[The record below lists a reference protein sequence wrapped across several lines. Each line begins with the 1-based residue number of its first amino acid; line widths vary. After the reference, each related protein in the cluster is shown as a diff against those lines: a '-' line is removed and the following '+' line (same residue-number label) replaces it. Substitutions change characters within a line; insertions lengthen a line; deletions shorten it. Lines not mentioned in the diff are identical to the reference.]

1 LRLVTLLIASRRDIA
16 AQNIAK
22 ELVRTHDF
30 NPVNGKIDLLR
41 HEHVFLKHVESDGI
55 HTDNVSGPPSID
67 CVIFA
72 SRHRSASNDPTL
84 TVHWTGNC
92 TSRADF
98 GGKPK
103 SLSYTDPPRL
113 RSALLALDKFR
124 EDHKLNYAV
133 SLEATHHGPTELE
146 APTLF
151 VEVGSTER
159 EWNDP
164 LAVSAASEAIW
175 KAATS
180 PVQGIPAVGFGGG
193 HYCNKQSA
201 ALRTNGYAFSH
212 ILSKYFFDEYD
223 EELVGIAFEKT
234 LGERCHTA
242 VLDWKGIR
250 GPERRRLLDTL
261 KEKNIDIV
269 RV

>member
-1 LRLVTLLIASRRDIA
+1 MSLTILVIASRRDIA
-16 AQNIAK
+16 ARNIAQNLAK
-22 ELVRTHDF
+22 THVF
-30 NPVNGKIDLLR
+30 SPVQGGDDLIQ
-41 HEHVFLKHVESDGI
+41 HENVFLKHVESDGI
-55 HTDNVSGPPSID
+55 HTDTVNLPSDID

-72 SRHRSASNDPTL
+72 SRHRSESNEPTL

-92 TSRADF
+92 TSRSDF

-103 SLSYTDPPRL
+103 TLSYTSPPRL
-113 RSALLALDKFR
+113 RAALLTLDRFR
-124 EDHKLNYAV
+124 EERKLNYAV

-159 EWNDP
+159 EWSDP
-164 LAVSAASEAIW
+164 QAISAASEAIW
-175 KAATS
+175 AAATA

-201 ALRTNGYAFSH
+201 ALRRKGYAFSH

-223 EELVGIAFEKT
+223 EEIVWAAFEKT
-234 LGERCHTA
+234 LGERCQTA

-250 GPERRRLLDTL
+250 GPERRLLLGTL
-261 KEKNIDIV
+261 KERNIDIV

>member
-1 LRLVTLLIASRRDIA
+1 LNLVTLVIASRRDTA

-22 ELVRTHDF
+22 QLVSRYNFT
-30 NPVNGKIDLLR
+30 PVNGEIDLLQ
-41 HEHVFLKHVESDGI
+41 HGDVLLKHVESDGI
-55 HTDNVSGPPSID
+55 HTDTVSLPSDVD

-72 SRHRSASNDPTL
+72 SRHRSESNDPTL

-92 TSRADF
+92 TARADF

-103 SLSYTDPPRL
+103 SLSYTNPPRL

-124 EDHKLNYAV
+124 SDHRLNYAV
-133 SLEATHHGPTELE
+133 SMEATHHGPTELE
-146 APTLF
+146 APTMF
-151 VEVGSTER
+151 VEVGSTDH

-164 LAVSAASEAIW
+164 QAVSAASEAIW
-175 KAATS
+175 TAATA
-180 PVQGIPAVGFGGG
+180 PAQGIPAVGFGGG
-193 HYCNKQSA
+193 HYCNKQVA
-201 ALRTNGYAFSH
+201 ALRTSGYAFSH
-212 ILSKYFFDEYD
+212 VFSKYFFDEYD
-223 EELVGIAFEKT
+223 EALVRLAFEKT

-261 KEKNIDIV
+261 KERNIDIV

>member
-1 LRLVTLLIASRRDIA
+1 LSLTILVIASRRDIA

-22 ELVRTHDF
+22 ELAKMHVF
-30 NPVNGKIDLLR
+30 SPVEGENDLLQ
-41 HEHVFLKHVESDGI
+41 HEDVFLKHVESDGI
-55 HTDNVSGPPSID
+55 HTNTVNLPSDID

-72 SRHRSASNDPTL
+72 SRHRSESNEPTL

-92 TSRADF
+92 TSRSDF

-103 SLSYTDPPRL
+103 TLSYTNPPRL
-113 RSALLALDKFR
+113 RAALLALDRFR
-124 EDHKLNYAV
+124 EEHKLNYAV

-159 EWNDP
+159 EWSDP
-164 LAVSAASEAIW
+164 QAISAASEAIW
-175 KAATS
+175 TAATA
-180 PVQGIPAVGFGGG
+180 PVPGIPAVGFGGG

-201 ALRTNGYAFSH
+201 ALRTKGYAFSH

-223 EELVGIAFEKT
+223 EKIVRAAFEKT
-234 LGERCHTA
+234 LGECCHTA

-250 GPERRRLLDTL
+250 GPERRLLLDTL

>member
-1 LRLVTLLIASRRDIA
+1 LAVLVIASRRDIA

-22 ELVRTHDF
+22 ELVRTREF
-30 NPVNGKIDLLR
+30 NPVPGEVDLLQ
-41 HEHVFLKHVESDGI
+41 HENVFLKHVESDGI
-55 HTDNVSGPPSID
+55 YTNIVRSPSNVD

-72 SRHRSASNDPTL
+72 SRHRSESDEPAL
-84 TVHWTGNC
+84 TTHWTGNC

-98 GGKPK
+98 GGTPK
-103 SLSYTDPPRL
+103 TLSYTAPPRL
-113 RSALLALDKFR
+113 RAALLTLDKLR
-124 EDHKLNYAV
+124 EEYKLNYAV

-146 APTLF
+146 APILF

-175 KAATS
+175 KAATA
-180 PVQGIPAVGFGGG
+180 PLPGIPAVGFGGG
-193 HYCNKQSA
+193 HYCNKQGS
-201 ALRTNGYAFSH
+201 ALRINGYAFSH

-223 EELVGIAFEKT
+223 EQVVWMAFERT
-234 LGERCHTA
+234 LGEQCHTA

-261 KEKNIDIV
+261 KQKNIEIV

>member
-1 LRLVTLLIASRRDIA
+1 MATLIIASRRDIA

-22 ELVRTHDF
+22 ELARTHEF
-30 NPVNGKIDLLR
+30 NPVKGEDSLLQ
-41 HEHVFLKHVESDGI
+41 HESVFLKHVESDGI
-55 HTDNVSGPPSID
+55 HTNIITSPSPVD

-72 SRHRSASNDPTL
+72 SRHRSESDEPTL
-84 TVHWTGNC
+84 TAHWTGNC
-92 TSRADF
+92 TSHAEF

-103 SLSYTDPPRL
+103 TLSYTDPRRL
-113 RSALLALDKFR
+113 RTALLTLDKFR
-124 EDHKLNYAV
+124 QAHKLNYAV

-146 APTLF
+146 APTMF

-164 LAVSAASEAIW
+164 QAVSAASEAIW
-175 KAATS
+175 TAATA
-180 PVQGIPAVGFGGG
+180 PMQGIPAVGFGGG
-193 HYCNKQSA
+193 HYCNKQGA
-201 ALRTNGYAFSH
+201 ALRINGFAFSH
-212 ILSKYFFDEYD
+212 IFSKYFFDEYD
-223 EELVGIAFEKT
+223 EQLVRIAFEKT

-261 KEKNIDIV
+261 KENNIDIV

>member
-1 LRLVTLLIASRRDIA
+1 MSLVTLVIASRRDIA

-22 ELVRTHDF
+22 QLVRTRDF
-30 NPVNGKIDLLR
+30 IPVNGEVGLLQ
-41 HEHVFLKHVESDGI
+41 HENVFLKHVESDGI
-55 HTDNVSGPPSID
+55 HTDSVNSPHGID
-67 CVIFA
+67 CIIFA
-72 SRHRSASNDPTL
+72 SRHRSESNDPTL

-92 TSRADF
+92 TSHADF

-113 RSALLALDKFR
+113 RAALLALDKFR

-164 LAVSAASEAIW
+164 HAVSAASEAIW
-175 KAATS
+175 RAATA
-180 PVQGIPAVGFGGG
+180 PVQGISAIGFGGG
-193 HYCNKQSA
+193 HYCNKQVA
-201 ALRTNGYAFSH
+201 ALRMNGYAFSH
-212 ILSKYFFDEYD
+212 IFSKYFFNEYD
-223 EELVGIAFEKT
+223 EQLVWTAFEKT

-250 GPERRRLLDTL
+250 GPERRQLLDTL
-261 KEKNIDIV
+261 KEKNVDIV